1 MSTQARCPVCAQT
14 MTVRTSGRLP
24 AHWWAD
30 LETRH
35 REAPCEGSQMGTRF
49 WLTDRNGVRHQR

>member
-1 MSTQARCPVCAQT
+1 

-24 AHWWAD
+24 AHWWSE
-30 LETRH
+30 LEKRH